1 MFCRHTQLLD
11 FYPRPPR
18 GGRPHPV
25 LPAVGRSRY
34 FYPRPPRGER
44 LGAAPEEPEQKEISI
59 HALREESDQYP
70 CWRIPERRIS
80 IHALREESDKVV
92 GALLPLSFN
101 FYPRP
106 PRGERRAVRTACA
119 LLFCKFLS
127 TPSAR
132 RATMVWERLT
142 APDRYFYPRPPRG
155 ERRCGLAKSA
165 LPRVISIHALRE
177 ESDPSS
183 YFALYLVLYF
193 YPRPPRGERRAVRT
207 ACALLFC
214 KFLSTPSARRAT
226 QKEIENMT
234 AFDKFLSTPSA
245 RRATAVT
252 LTTHLRR
259 RYFYPR
265 PPRGERPVFRSVCRT
280 RSAFLSTPSARRAT
294 GLLQLWSQ
302 PAQISIHALR
312 EESDGLPFI
321 LCPPCCYFYP
331 RPPRGERRPLGR
343 YIAPAIVFLS
353 TPSARRAT
361 SRPC

>member
-106 PRGERRAVRTACA
+106 PRGERPPASVHTAQQAIISIHA
-119 LLFCKFLS
+119 LREES
-127 TPSAR
+127 DPSSYFALYL
-132 RATMVWERLT
+132 VL
-142 APDRYFYPRPPRG
+142 YFYPRPPRG

-177 ESDPSS
+177 ESD
-183 YFALYLVLYF
+183 VLFGLPVPCCSANF
-193 YPRPPRGERRAVRT
+193 YPRPPRGERR
-207 ACALLFC
+207 
-214 KFLSTPSARRAT
+214 
-226 QKEIENMT
+226 
-234 AFDKFLSTPSA
+234 
-245 RRATAVT
+245 
-252 LTTHLRR
+252 
-259 RYFYPR
+259 
-265 PPRGERPVFRSVCRT
+265 
-280 RSAFLSTPSARRAT
+280 
-294 GLLQLWSQ
+294 WSG
-302 PAQISIHALR
+302 S
-312 EESDGLPFI
+312 G
-321 LCPPCCYFYP
+321 
-331 RPPRGERRPLGR
+331 
-343 YIAPAIVFLS
+343 
-353 TPSARRAT
+353 
-361 SRPC
+361 

>member
-1 MFCRHTQLLD
+1 M
-11 FYPRPPR
+11 
-18 GGRPHPV
+18 

-106 PRGERRAVRTACA
+106 PRGERPPASVHTAQQA
-119 LLFCKFLS
+119 I
-127 TPSAR
+127 
-132 RATMVWERLT
+132 
-142 APDRYFYPRPPRG
+142 
-155 ERRCGLAKSA
+155 
-165 LPRVISIHALRE
+165 ISIHALRE

-226 QKEIENMT
+226 MVWERLT
-234 AFDKFLSTPSA
+234 APD
-245 RRATAVT
+245 
-252 LTTHLRR
+252 

-265 PPRGERPVFRSVCRT
+265 PPRGERPVAGHRRP
-280 RSAFLSTPSARRAT
+280 TP
-294 GLLQLWSQ
+294 
-302 PAQISIHALR
+302 HR
-312 EESDGLPFI
+312 E
-321 LCPPCCYFYP
+321 YFYP
-331 RPPRGERRPLGR
+331 RPPRGERRGGR
-343 YIAPAIVFLS
+343 LSDLPAGEISIHALREESDAPRSAPSTLRTVFLS

-361 SRPC
+361 KAERQSRAIMALFLSTPSARRATLWYAVLLMRS

>member
-1 MFCRHTQLLD
+1 MFRTLRFYHSFFKFLSMPSARRATQPAPTAGLSERN

-106 PRGERRAVRTACA
+106 PRGERPPASVHTAQQA
-119 LLFCKFLS
+119 I
-127 TPSAR
+127 
-132 RATMVWERLT
+132 
-142 APDRYFYPRPPRG
+142 
-155 ERRCGLAKSA
+155 
-165 LPRVISIHALRE
+165 ISIHALRE

-193 YPRPPRGERRAVRT
+193 YPRPPRGERR
-207 ACALLFC
+207 
-214 KFLSTPSARRAT
+214 TPKS
-226 QKEIENMT
+226 
-234 AFDKFLSTPSA
+234 
-245 RRATAVT
+245 
-252 LTTHLRR
+252 
-259 RYFYPR
+259 
-265 PPRGERPVFRSVCRT
+265 
-280 RSAFLSTPSARRAT
+280 
-294 GLLQLWSQ
+294 
-302 PAQISIHALR
+302 
-312 EESDGLPFI
+312 
-321 LCPPCCYFYP
+321 
-331 RPPRGERRPLGR
+331 
-343 YIAPAIVFLS
+343 
-353 TPSARRAT
+353 
-361 SRPC
+361 

>member
-106 PRGERRAVRTACA
+106 PRGERPPASVHTAQQAIISIHALREESDPSSYFALYLVLYFYPRPPRGERRAVRTACA

-177 ESDPSS
+177 ESDLWPVTDDPHPTENISIH
-183 YFALYLVLYF
+183 ALREESDAAGGCLISL
-193 YPRPPRGERRAVRT
+193 RE
-207 ACALLFC
+207 

-226 QKEIENMT
+226 
-234 AFDKFLSTPSA
+234 LWY
-245 RRATAVT
+245 AV
-252 LTTHLRR
+252 LLM
-259 RYFYPR
+259 
-265 PPRGERPVFRSVCRT
+265 RS
-280 RSAFLSTPSARRAT
+280 
-294 GLLQLWSQ
+294 
-302 PAQISIHALR
+302 
-312 EESDGLPFI
+312 
-321 LCPPCCYFYP
+321 
-331 RPPRGERRPLGR
+331 
-343 YIAPAIVFLS
+343 
-353 TPSARRAT
+353 
-361 SRPC
+361 

>member
-44 LGAAPEEPEQKEISI
+44 PPASVHTAQQAIISI
-59 HALREESDQYP
+59 HALREESDPSSYF
-70 CWRIPERRIS
+70 
-80 IHALREESDKVV
+80 ALYLV
-92 GALLPLSFN
+92 LY

-177 ESDPSS
+177 ESDLWP
-183 YFALYLVLYF
+183 VTDD
-193 YPRPPRGERRAVRT
+193 PHPT
-207 ACALLFC
+207 
-214 KFLSTPSARRAT
+214 
-226 QKEIENMT
+226 EN
-234 AFDKFLSTPSA
+234 
-245 RRATAVT
+245 
-252 LTTHLRR
+252 
-259 RYFYPR
+259 
-265 PPRGERPVFRSVCRT
+265 
-280 RSAFLSTPSARRAT
+280 
-294 GLLQLWSQ
+294 
-302 PAQISIHALR
+302 ISIHALR
-312 EESDGLPFI
+312 EESDFI
-321 LCPPCCYFYP
+321 FQFRVVISSYFYP
-331 RPPRGERRPLGR
+331 RPPRGGR
-343 YIAPAIVFLS
+343 QQKQRENTLLLSHYTPPCTNCKEMSANQTAKSHRYLRKRLVFRCEAS
-353 TPSARRAT
+353 RKTMCAAGSHWPDIKKSARYPVQTPGAVQRA
-361 SRPC
+361 RPWSGSCCPAGRTADCPRQGRSGRSALL